1 MTAVTVR
8 PMEADDLP
16 VVLTIEHAV
25 QPQPWTEG
33 LFRAEL
39 AEPTRA
45 YRVAVDDAGQVLG
58 FGGILVAVDEM
69 HVTTLATSADHLR
82 RGIAS
87 HLMVAL
93 MEEARTRGATA
104 ATLEVRTEN
113 QPAQRLYARFGFAPV
128 GVRPG
133 YYAATGEDALIMW
146 AHDLDGSECAARLDR
161 LRAALSPVRTTTLEG
176 VR

>member
-8 PMEADDLP
+8 PMVPDHLP
-16 VVLTIEHAV
+16 EVLAIEQAV

-33 LFRAEL
+33 LFLAEL

-45 YRVAVDDAGQVLG
+45 YRVALDPSGTVLG

-87 HLMVAL
+87 HLMVELMDEAL
-93 MEEARTRGATA
+93 ARGATA

-113 QPAQRLYARFGFAPV
+113 HAAQRLYARFGFAPV

-146 AHDLDGSECAARLDR
+146 AHDIDGADAARRLDGLRVASATART
-161 LRAALSPVRTTTLEG
+161 ATLEG
-176 VR
+176 AR

>member
-8 PMEADDLP
+8 PMVPDHLP
-16 VVLTIEHAV
+16 EVLAIEQAV

-33 LFRAEL
+33 L
-39 AEPTRA
+39 
-45 YRVAVDDAGQVLG
+45 
-58 FGGILVAVDEM
+58 ILVAVDEM

-87 HLMVAL
+87 HLMVELMDEAL
-93 MEEARTRGATA
+93 ARGATA

-113 QPAQRLYARFGFAPV
+113 HAAQRLYARFGFAPV

-146 AHDLDGSECAARLDR
+146 AHDIDGADAARRLDGLRVASATART
-161 LRAALSPVRTTTLEG
+161 ATLEG
-176 VR
+176 AR